1 MTTLKSLMMVSALL
15 LVGGAGPF
23 CATANELPGGNINN
37 RPPVAAAPDN
47 ATPIPPRTARR
58 HETKHHFPRMYMS
71 VRSKKGTLKT
81 GVPNGGSR
89 HRQTFI
95 DRF

>member
-23 CATANELPGGNINN
+23 CATANELPGGNIND

-58 HETKHHFPRMYMS
+58 HETKHHFPTMYMS
-71 VRSKKGTLKT
+71 ARGKKGTPKT
-81 GVPNGGSR
+81 GLPNGGY
-89 HRQTFI
+89 
-95 DRF
+95 